1 MFPFNLSHFKP
12 WLSKPAA
19 VFVALLL
26 VACTGVP
33 DKVTPVNSFK
43 LEPYLGT
50 WYEIARL
57 DHSFERNLS
66 NVTANYTLNADGSV
80 KVINRGW
87 NTVENRWSE
96 AEGKAKF
103 VEQDNV
109 GYLKVSFF
117 GPFYGSY
124 IVYYLEPDYSVSLV
138 SGPNH
143 DYFWILSRTPNIS
156 EQQLSRYISIANGA
170 GFNTD
175 ALIFPAQDRATT
187 N

>member
-1 MFPFNLSHFKP
+1 MHKVKAIVTKSII
-12 WLSKPAA
+12 AITT
-19 VFVALLL
+19 LL
-26 VACTGVP
+26 VVGCTGVP
-33 DKVTPVNSFK
+33 DKVTPVSEFQ
-43 LEPYLGT
+43 LQPYLGK

-66 NVTANYTLNADGSV
+66 NVTANYTLNDDGSV

-103 VEQDNV
+103 VDQDNV

-143 DYFWILSRTPNIS
+143 DYFWILSRTPT
-156 EQQLSRYISIANGA
+156 LSQHKVDQYVAIANGA

-175 ALIFPAQDRATT
+175 NLIFPSQEKT
-187 N
+187 NLNK